1 MTYNEE
7 TTDDVS
13 WADDLDV
20 DTVEGDYVS
29 PLASGDYES
38 VDEDADPEELV
49 NEDLLDAS
57 DDFDFSDEASD
68 DSDFEISDETETSD
82 DDFSDFEISGEEDSP
97 VEGVIVLAEETHVA
111 DLDVP
116 QPLSVEEAKEL
127 TEHIR
132 STADVLY
139 VLVARAHAGKAHIA
153 LGYKNF
159 ESYVKEEFNISR
171 SRAYQFLNQ
180 ANVIAAIESVTPD
193 GTQIRI
199 SEAAARDLKN
209 FVNELAPELK
219 ERTEGLSP
227 DAAGEVV
234 EDLVTEF
241 RERSKK
247 PIDEDNDFDID
258 DIDLDDI
265 DFDLPEFGNEGSTGG
280 GGSEFDNMEDF
291 DNLDDLLNDTD
302 NSGFDED
309 PSSFRQK
316 VEHVY
321 AFYTALTSLEKM
333 PDVSEIINAIPEA
346 RRPHIDASLP
356 KALAWLTAANEAWE
370 AQKSGI
376 SNEDEDFDSNDAEG
390 VREDEEL
397 VETNDY
403 SDDFT
408 DIEDEH

>member
-7 TTDDVS
+7 ATDDVS
-13 WADDLDV
+13 WSDDLDV
-20 DTVEGDYVS
+20 DTVEEEYVS

-38 VDEDADPEELV
+38 VDEDIDPEEIV
-49 NEDLLDAS
+49 NEELLA
-57 DDFDFSDEASD
+57 DDSFTDGDESEFDFSDDSSD
-68 DSDFEISDETETSD
+68 DELDFDISDVADET
-82 DDFSDFEISGEEDSP
+82 P
-97 VEGVIVLAEETHVA
+97 VEGVIVLADESPVA

-116 QPLSVEEAKEL
+116 KPLSVEEAKEL

-139 VLVARAHAGKAHIA
+139 VLVARAHAGKAHLA

-180 ANVIAAIESVTPD
+180 ANVIAAIESSTPD
-193 GTQIRI
+193 GTQIKI

-209 FVNELAPELK
+209 FVNELAPEIK

-227 DAAGEVV
+227 DEAGEIV
-234 EDLVTEF
+234 EDLVADY

-265 DFDLPEFGNEGSTGG
+265 DFALPDFDGESSGSG

-291 DNLDDLLNDTD
+291 DNLDDLLNDPD
-302 NSGFDED
+302 SSGFDED

-333 PDVSEIINAIPEA
+333 PDVAEIIGAIPEA
-346 RRPHIDASLP
+346 RRPHIDSSLP

-370 AQKSGI
+370 AQKSGVEASKDDFE
-376 SNEDEDFDSNDAEG
+376 SNEDFD

-397 VETNDY
+397 VEENDY

-408 DIEDEH
+408 DIENEH